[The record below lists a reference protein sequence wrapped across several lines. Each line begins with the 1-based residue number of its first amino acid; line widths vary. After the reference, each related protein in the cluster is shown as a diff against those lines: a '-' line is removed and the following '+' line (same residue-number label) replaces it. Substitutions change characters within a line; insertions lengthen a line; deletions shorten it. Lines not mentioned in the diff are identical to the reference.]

1 MTSFPALSKKE
12 CVDILLGLTSPTVVM
27 HKRPDGDTVGTA
39 IALIRIFEAMG
50 IGANFLCEDEIPER
64 LRFLFDREAMAKAVT
79 EAVCVDVASPLQAGD
94 ILNSIPSPVLSIDHH
109 EKNTPFAPHYTAS
122 EKSSAAEVV
131 MEICEELEKMGK
143 LTLTKR
149 IAEPLYAAISSD
161 TGRFCYSSA
170 TAKTHIRVARLLETG
185 IDAARINHLL
195 FNSKS
200 ESVLRAEGY
209 SLANMQTASDGKIAY
224 SVISRDTLLSLG
236 LDISDFESAIDVI
249 RTLRG
254 TSVAMIVKE
263 TEPHKFKASLR
274 STTVDVASVA
284 SLFGGGGHRLAAGC
298 TVEAESAEA
307 AAEAL
312 LSKLIPLV

>member
-12 CVDILLGLTSPTVVM
+12 CVDVLLGLTSPTVVM

-50 IGANFLCEDEIPER
+50 IRANYLCEDEIPER
-64 LRFLFDREAMAKAVT
+64 LRFLFDGEAVATTVT
-79 EAVCVDVASPLQAGD
+79 EAVCVDVASPAQAGD

-109 EKNTPFAPHYTAS
+109 EKNTPFAPHYTAGG
-122 EKSSAAEVV
+122 KSSAAEVV

-209 SLANMQTASDGKIAY
+209 SLANMKTASDGKIAY
-224 SVISRDTLLSLG
+224 TVISRDTLSGIG

-274 STTVDVASVA
+274 STSADVASVA
-284 SLFGGGGHRLAAGC
+284 SLFGGGGHKLAAGC

-307 AAEAL
+307 AAKTL
-312 LSKLIPLV
+312 LSHLIPLV